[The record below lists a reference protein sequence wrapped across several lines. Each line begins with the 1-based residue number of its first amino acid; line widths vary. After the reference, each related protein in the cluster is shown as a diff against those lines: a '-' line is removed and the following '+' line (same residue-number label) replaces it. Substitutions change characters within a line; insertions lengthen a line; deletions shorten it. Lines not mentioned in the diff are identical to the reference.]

1 MSKPLTPRNREDKG
15 ELDRKLRD
23 CSKQNRTAVFPS
35 YFAIFSNFLQFLLNH
50 ASARLKER
58 SIRAK
63 RKIPLAAA
71 NMAIV

>member
-23 CSKQNRTAVFPS
+23 CSKQKRTALFPS
-35 YFAIFSNFLQFLLNH
+35 YFAIFSNFSQFLLNH
-50 ASARLKER
+50 ANARLKKR
-58 SIRAK
+58 SSCAK
-63 RKIPLAAA
+63 RKTPLAAA